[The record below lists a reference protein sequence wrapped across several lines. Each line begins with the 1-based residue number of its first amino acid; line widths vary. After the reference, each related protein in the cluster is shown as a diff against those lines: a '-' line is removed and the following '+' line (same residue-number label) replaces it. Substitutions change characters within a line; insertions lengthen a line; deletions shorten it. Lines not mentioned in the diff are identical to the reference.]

1 MTSARKS
8 PLLEPS
14 NKYKRRK
21 QHKEY
26 NLMGS
31 ETEINTAIIKEFDS
45 TTQSDVNS
53 ISTISEQILG
63 KEICQET
70 DTFHGRGKRGDL
82 YIPCPVKTP
91 QGGTKKEPVLDTIQD
106 AGDKFTEEHRLRI
119 LNELPPSQIGSQ
131 EVFIDFEYGQF
142 MPSEQHSSS
151 DLTSVIHLPLKTQKA
166 NTLSTSPVQV
176 LHTNVSP
183 SISCRLVTAASSKST
198 DARCKKECCDIS
210 IEKEIPT
217 HQPIGL
223 SSDVTDSMDQQ
234 FVILPR
240 NDPHVPL
247 PLISYDLKSSL
258 SHNISD
264 SQSNKVS
271 LSMSYQVEE
280 VAMASKVVN
289 SNLVVES
296 GDCSSDDFEEI
307 FIERS
312 KEESKSYN
320 STLPAPNK
328 ILSQGSSIV
337 LVKPRGTVRENAE
350 KMTVPLIRKPA
361 KRKLDKHS
369 DLVGVKRVK
378 KAKTPANDKTEISLG
393 QRKIGICTNLKP
405 PDDDNLLYCVECNKE
420 FEGDCPVHG
429 PYNYIQ
435 DKEVPEVDPYRADHT
450 LPDNFEIKTSTI
462 VGAGLGVFTKVGLK
476 SRIMFGPYEGDII
489 TDNHKSGYCWQ
500 IYKEGK
506 ASHFVDVQNKATSNW
521 MRYVNCAMT
530 EADQNLVALQYKRG
544 IYYCTFKPVP
554 SGEELL
560 VWYGDE
566 RARELGLACSQ
577 RGTLKRHMRIH
588 IGDTVYTCEICGYG
602 CKQKG
607 NLKTHMVIHTG
618 EKLFKCEVC
627 GHSFTQSSSL
637 KTHMQIHTG
646 EKLYKCEDCGFA
658 CNQRGNLKT
667 HMLIH
672 TTDKQYKCGMCG
684 FECNHKGNLKVHM
697 KIHGEKLY
705 KCEVCGHSFTN
716 SSTLKTHM
724 RIHTTE
730 KLYKCEV
737 CGYAFN
743 QKGSLKTHMVV
754 HTGEKLYKCEVCG
767 YACNQKGNLKTH
779 MVIHTGEKLYKCE
792 VCGHSF
798 TQSSSLKTHM
808 RKHTGEK
815 LYKCEVCGYAC
826 NQSDYLKTHMMIHT
840 GEREYTCEVCGYA
853 CTQSGNLKKHM
864 RIHTKD
870 RVYKCE
876 VCGYACKQ
884 SGYMKTHMMIH
895 TGERQYKCEV
905 CGYACSQRG
914 NLKTHMRIHTGDRVY
929 MCEVCGY
936 ACNKKSSF
944 KTHMVVHAGEK
955 LYKCEVCGFACNQK
969 GNLKTHMRIHTREKL
984 YKCELCN
991 YAFNKI
997 GNLKTHMMIHT
1008 GEREYQCEVCGYACT
1023 QRSNL
1028 TKHMRIHTGERRYK
1042 CEVCNKA
1049 FNQNPD
1055 LKMHMVVHTGERE
1068 YKCEVCGNAFSQK
1081 RSLKRHMKIHTR
1093 V

>member
-53 ISTISEQILG
+53 ISTIVSAINSYQTLDDFNSVCVKVEADEWCNIAACFYSGSAKSEQILG

-637 KTHMQIHTG
+637 KTHM
-646 EKLYKCEDCGFA
+646 
-658 CNQRGNLKT
+658 
-667 HMLIH
+667 
-672 TTDKQYKCGMCG
+672 
-684 FECNHKGNLKVHM
+684 
-697 KIHGEKLY
+697 
-705 KCEVCGHSFTN
+705 
-716 SSTLKTHM
+716 
-724 RIHTTE
+724 
-730 KLYKCEV
+730 
-737 CGYAFN
+737 
-743 QKGSLKTHMVV
+743 
-754 HTGEKLYKCEVCG
+754 
-767 YACNQKGNLKTH
+767 
-779 MVIHTGEKLYKCE
+779 
-792 VCGHSF
+792 
-798 TQSSSLKTHM
+798 